1 MDLTKVI
8 NFDSVRVYRWLLSVA
23 DPDRE
28 LYAYLRAK
36 GVDLNHTFNLLGG
49 AVARVPC
56 SFTGLGRP
64 TEDCML
70 LPILDVD
77 DETPIDVLAFS
88 MREPAKFGT
97 MLGLG
102 GVLGANSVDNPA
114 SYAGG
119 QPCRLLRTPLK
130 WLHDGCVGCAV
141 VLDPEIARPALS
153 AAAGDLAAEDEDHAR
168 DLVSSGAVHVDRL
181 LVPLLRAAA

>member
-1 MDLTKVI
+1 MDLTKVV

-28 LYAYLRAK
+28 LYAYPRAK
-36 GVDLNHTFNLLGG
+36 GVDLNHIFNLLGG

-56 SFTGLGRP
+56 SFAGLGRP
-64 TEDCML
+64 TEDCVL

-88 MREPAKFGT
+88 MREPAKFSA

-102 GVLGANSVDNPA
+102 GVLGANSVDSPA

-130 WLHDGCVGCAV
+130 WLQAGCVGCAV
-141 VLDPEIARPALS
+141 VLDAEFARPVLT
-153 AAAGDLAAEDEDHAR
+153 AAPGDLAAEDEAHAR
-168 DLVSSGAVHVDRL
+168 WLVESGAIDIKH
-181 LVPLLRAAA
+181 LVIPMRRAAA